1 MSAVTIRPAAPAD
14 AATIVALVREL
25 ADFERLSHYAKI
37 TVADVERD
45 LGRYFEALLAERGG
59 EPLGL
64 ALFFHSYSTFEGRPS
79 LFLEDLFVREQARG
93 TGLGRRLLAALA
105 ALARERGCKRLDLM
119 VLDWNPAREVY
130 AHLGFKQIEEWLPYR
145 LSGDALDRLAGEAA

>member
-64 ALFFHSYSTFEGRPS
+64 ALFFHSDSTFEGRPS
-79 LFLEDLFVREQARG
+79 LCLEALFVRDQARG
-93 TGLGRRLLAALA
+93 TGVGRRLLAALA

-145 LSGDALDRLAGEAA
+145 LSGDALDRLANEAG

>member
-45 LGRYFEALLAERGG
+45 LDRYFEALLAERGG

-93 TGLGRRLLAALA
+93 TGVGRRLLATLA

-130 AHLGFKQIEEWLPYR
+130 THLGFKQIEEWLPYR
-145 LSGDALDRLAGEAA
+145 LSGDALDRLANEAG